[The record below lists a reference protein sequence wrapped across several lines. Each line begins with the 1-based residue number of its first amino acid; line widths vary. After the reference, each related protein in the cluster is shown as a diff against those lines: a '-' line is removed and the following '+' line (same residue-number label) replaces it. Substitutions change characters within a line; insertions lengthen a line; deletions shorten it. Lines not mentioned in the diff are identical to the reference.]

1 MSNIPSDHLFK
12 LIKAMSKGE
21 KRFFTL
27 YTAKENASEDKKFVL
42 LFAAIDKQNVYDE
55 SKIISSNKAFLP
67 HQFSNLK
74 NHLYLQLLKC
84 IKLCN
89 SSKLENVKISELLDY
104 ARVLYSKCL
113 YKECVKMIDKV
124 KVIAKEND
132 RSIQLLEILELEKMV
147 LPKTLEAK
155 NQDRVNALIKS
166 TKTVAESINN
176 INSFS
181 NLALK
186 LNAYYLQTGF
196 IKSKSDEEKLSQFFK
211 SNLPYFV
218 EPNLSFQEKIYLYNS
233 YVGYYL
239 FTQNFSQSYLYAKK
253 CVAIFNQHPEMQKH
267 KLELYIRAL
276 NNLLVSQN
284 KLYKY
289 KEFAETQKQ
298 LIAIKRN
305 KKLIL
310 TENINL
316 NLFKAIYVHEINRH
330 FMLGEFKSGTRIVT
344 ALEGEL
350 NKFIPKLDKHAV
362 LLFYYKI
369 ACLYIGNGNIKVALK
384 WLNKIY
390 NEKEIDL
397 RSDIFSFTRIL
408 LLVCHFELGHEDLL
422 DSTIRSTYRYFRKK
436 GELTKYQHLILNFI
450 RYLFHHPSDR
460 NLKRQFVELKM
471 QLLRLEKN
479 KYEKR
484 AFMYFDIISW
494 LESKIDKRSVQEIIQ
509 EKAKK
514 KINKI

>member
-1 MSNIPSDHLFK
+1 MSNLPSDQLFR

-27 YTAKENASEDKKFVL
+27 YVSKENDASNKKFVL
-42 LFAAIDKQNVYDE
+42 LFNAIDKQKKYNE
-55 SKIISSNKAFLP
+55 PKIIQSNSAFFP

-89 SSKLENVKISELLDY
+89 SSKLENLRISELLDY

-124 KVIAKEND
+124 KALAKEND
-132 RSIQLLEILELEKMV
+132 RSILLLEILELEKMV

-155 NQDRVNALIKS
+155 NQDRVNALIKT

-176 INSFS
+176 INTFS
-181 NLALK
+181 SLALK

-196 IKSKSDEEKLSQFFK
+196 IKNKTDEEKLSHFFK
-211 SNLPYFV
+211 SNLPTFK
-218 EPNLSFQEKIYLYNS
+218 EKNLSFQEKIYLYNS

-239 FTQNFSQSYLYAKK
+239 FTQNFNQSYNYAKK
-253 CVAIFNQHPEMQKH
+253 CVTIFNLFPEMQKH

-330 FMLGEFKSGTRIVT
+330 FMLGDFKSGTRIVA

-350 NKFIPKLDKHAV
+350 NKFIPKLDKHAI

-369 ACLYIGNGNIKVALK
+369 ACLYIGNGNIKTALK

-397 RSDIFSFTRIL
+397 RSDIHSFTRIL
-408 LLVCHFELGHEDLL
+408 LLVCHFELNHEDLL
-422 DSTIRSTYRYFRKK
+422 ESTIRSTYRYFRKK
-436 GELTKYQHLILNFI
+436 GELTKYQNYILNFI
-450 RYLFHHPSDR
+450 RYLFNNPTDR
-460 NLKRQFVELKM
+460 NLKRQFVELKTR
-471 QLLRLEKN
+471 LLRLEKN

-494 LESKIDKRSVQEIIQ
+494 LEGKIENRTVQEIIQ
-509 EKAKK
+509 EKARIKMR
-514 KINKI
+514 